1 MTGRELFE
9 KVNSNIGRVIIGRE
23 ETVKL
28 MLTALI
34 SGGNVLLEDLPG
46 SGKTTLAKALARS
59 ISCDFNRIQF
69 TPDLLPGDVTGI
81 RAYNQ
86 ATSEFYLKKGP
97 VFTNILLAD
106 EINRAT
112 PRTQSGLLECMEE
125 QQVTIDG
132 ERFMLD
138 APFMVIATQNPIESS
153 GTYPLPEAQL
163 DRFMMK
169 LSMGQPSLSEEVII
183 LKNNGGAGVPVDDI
197 TAVVTKDDIAAA
209 KDEAAK
215 VFVHD
220 SILTYIASIID
231 ATRNDS
237 RLKGGVSTRAGIAL
251 LKAVRAYCYLSGE
264 EYVKPD
270 DVKKIAAYVFPHRF
284 YMDYSTESA
293 EDLCTKII
301 AQVTV
306 PTENFTGDK

>member
-1 MTGRELFE
+1 MTGKDFLE
-9 KVNSNIGRVIIGRE
+9 KVNANVSKAVFGRE
-23 ETVKL
+23 QSVKL

-46 SGKTTLAKALARS
+46 SGKTTLAKAIAKS
-59 ISCDFNRIQF
+59 IDCDFNRVQF
-69 TPDLLPGDVTGI
+69 TPDLLPGDITGI

-86 ATSEFYLKKGP
+86 STSEFYLKKGP

-125 QQVTIDG
+125 RQVTIDG
-132 ERFMLD
+132 ERFALE

-169 LSMGQPSLSEEVII
+169 LSMGQPSLAEESKI
-183 LKNNGGAGVPVDDI
+183 LKNQGVNSTTIDDLG
-197 TAVVTKDDIAAA
+197 AVVSQADVAEATEGA
-209 KDEAAK
+209 KK

-220 SILTYIASIID
+220 SVIDYIAAIID
-231 ATRNDS
+231 ATRSDS
-237 RLKGGVSTRAGIAL
+237 RLKAGVSTRAGIAL
-251 LKAVRAYCYLSGE
+251 LKATKAACFLEGKEFVT
-264 EYVKPD
+264 PD
-270 DVKKIAAYVFPHRF
+270 DVKAMAVHVLPHRF
-284 YMDYSTESA
+284 YMDYTTEGA
-293 EDLCTKII
+293 VELCREII
-301 AQVTV
+301 AQVDV
-306 PTENFTGDK
+306 PTENFYK